1 MSSVSPE
8 RSRLLGVYLRGMAM
22 GAADV
27 VPGVSGGTIAFIT
40 GIYDRLL
47 AAIRSFRPG
56 LLLQWRRLGWQ
67 GIWRAVDGAFLLVLL
82 AGIVT
87 SIVSLARLITWA
99 LENQR
104 LLVMAFF
111 FGLIIASCLYLA
123 RQLRPLRFSTLA
135 VFVIGAALAL
145 MIAWLRPG
153 ELPATLPWL
162 FGGGAIA
169 ICAMILPGVSG
180 SFILLMLGLYQPVL
194 AAVRDFDLLKLLV
207 FASGCGVGLLSFSHF
222 LGWLLT
228 HWRQPTMSM
237 LTGFLAG
244 SLALVWPWQI
254 RNDGLLSNLRPE
266 QYQLATGESAQLLP
280 ALGLMLLGCGLVLGL
295 DTWAGVRAR
304 RLAAEKM
311 S

>member
-1 MSSVSPE
+1 MNSVSPE
-8 RSRLLGVYLRGMAM
+8 RTRLLGVYLRGVAM

-47 AAIRSFRPG
+47 ASIRSFRPG
-56 LLLQWRRLGWQ
+56 LLLQWRRLGWRGLWQ
-67 GIWRAVDGAFLLVLL
+67 SVDGAFLLVLL

-123 RQLRPLRFSTLA
+123 RQLRPLRFSTAA
-135 VFVIGAALAL
+135 VFVIGAVLAL
-145 MIAWLRPG
+145 MVAWLRPA

-207 FASGCGVGLLSFSHF
+207 FAGGCGVGLLSFSHF

-228 HWRQPTMSM
+228 HWRQPTMAM

-254 RNDGLLSNLRPE
+254 RADGLLSNLWPG
-266 QYQLATGESAQLLP
+266 QYQLTTGEPAQLLP
-280 ALGLMLLGCGLVLGL
+280 ALGLILLGCGLVLGL
-295 DTWAGVRAR
+295 DTWGGVRAR
-304 RLAAEKM
+304 RLAAGKV